1 MALLCSN
8 SEVPRRD
15 PFLGLGRVQCSSCAL
30 WEETLRCSLRK
41 MEKTLDPIYSAFPSF
56 SLSLWLPEEPEHQQ
70 GGGSAGDG
78 KECWCLAFSSLLLLL
93 QVLGALFL
101 AIGLWAWSEK
111 VRQWDMVQGCYGLRW
126 WEGQSPSTCLCS
138 PCTGR
143 SLQHLGTDRSGR
155 P

>member
-41 MEKTLDPIYSAFPSF
+41 MEKTLDPIYSTFPSF

-78 KECWCLAFSSLLLLL
+78 KECWCLSLQLFAA
-93 QVLGALFL
+93 AL
-101 AIGLWAWSEK
+101 AGSGGP
-111 VRQWDMVQGCYGLRW
+111 VPGH
-126 WEGQSPSTCLCS
+126 
-138 PCTGR
+138 R
-143 SLQHLGTDRSGR
+143 SLGLE
-155 P
+155 